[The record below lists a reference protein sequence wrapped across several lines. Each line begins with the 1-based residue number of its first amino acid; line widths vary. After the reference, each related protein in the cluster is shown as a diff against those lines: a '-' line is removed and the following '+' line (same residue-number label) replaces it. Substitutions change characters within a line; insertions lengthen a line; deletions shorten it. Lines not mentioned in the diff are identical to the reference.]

1 MIPATIYITEDYGV
15 SHFADIDGNFP
26 GIYSD
31 NKLYYHDE
39 GDFRG
44 TSTTTI
50 ILPNTP
56 GPSQRQARVSFGAFR
71 RNSSVETITGRR
83 RSGQTTPQFSLRVIK
98 ARLAN
103 RKIGEGK

>member
-31 NKLYYHDE
+31 NKLYYHVE

-50 ILPNTP
+50 TLPNTP
-56 GPSQRQARVSFGAFR
+56 GPSQRQARALERFA
-71 RNSSVETITGRR
+71 E
-83 RSGQTTPQFSLRVIK
+83 TPQLK
-98 ARLAN
+98 RLQD
-103 RKIGEGK
+103 GEDLDRQHHNSHFG